1 MEKSPLINIF
11 RNLAQNPYSYLH
23 EWQANKGKPILG
35 YFCLNTPE
43 ELIHAAG
50 FLPVRLMASEENIS
64 LAARHLQSYSCA
76 LVQSSLEA
84 ALRGKLSCLTGTVFP
99 HTCDSIQRLSDI
111 WALNLSYP
119 FHWNLVLPVKL
130 HTASARTYLLQQ
142 LHRFKKGL
150 EDFTGRS
157 IKDEDLKKSFRL
169 FNRIRSL
176 LRKFSVPYLPDS
188 LSLAAKDYYPLLKAA
203 AIMDREELLRQLQ
216 DFIAQEEQRVSRKL
230 NSLPVFL
237 VGSICDHF
245 PLFDLFDYCG
255 LQIVGDDLCSGWR
268 YIGMDVSLHGDPLV
282 ALAER
287 LLKRPPCP
295 CKYNPLIDRAE
306 ELLARIKASS
316 AKGVIFLLLKF
327 CDAHAFDYPYLKD
340 RLRQEN
346 IPHLLLEIEPGPL
359 AWGGVETR
367 LRAFAE
373 ALTEGI

>member
-1 MEKSPLINIF
+1 MERSPPINIF
-11 RNLAQNPYSYLH
+11 RNLAQDPYPYLR
-23 EWQANKGKPILG
+23 EWQAKKGTPILG
-35 YFCLNTPE
+35 YFCINTPE

-50 FLPVRLMASEENIS
+50 FLPVRLTASEENIS
-64 LAARHLQSYSCA
+64 LAARHLQSYSCT

-84 ALRGKLSCLTGTVFP
+84 ALRGKLSFLSGTVFP

-111 WALNLSYP
+111 WALNLAYP
-119 FHWNLVLPVKL
+119 FHWDLVLPVKL

-142 LHRFKKGL
+142 LQRFKKGL

-157 IKDEDLKKSFRL
+157 IKDEDLRKSFHL
-169 FNRIRSL
+169 FNKIRSL
-176 LRKFSVPYLPDS
+176 LRKLIVPYLSDS
-188 LSLAAKDYYPLLKAA
+188 LSLSAKDFYTLLKAA
-203 AIMDREELLRQLQ
+203 AIMDREELLTQLQ
-216 DFIAQEEQRVSRKL
+216 DFIAQEEKRGLRKP
-230 NSLPVFL
+230 NSIPVFL
-237 VGSICDHF
+237 VGSICDH
-245 PLFDLFDYCG
+245 LALGDLFDHCG

-268 YIGMDVSLHGDPLV
+268 HIGKDVSLAGDPLV

-295 CKYNPLIDRAE
+295 CKYNPLIERAE
-306 ELLARIKASS
+306 ELLTRIKASP

-340 RLRQEN
+340 RLRQEY
-346 IPHLLLEIEPGPL
+346 IPHLLLEIEPGAL
-359 AWGGVETR
+359 ARGGVETR